1 MNLDWIG
8 YMGLKNF
15 FHKIKMGFTRM
26 GEPSIPY
33 TTQAKKYGDWG
44 EDKFVYAIQSR
55 LPDCKIKKNVIIQ
68 SLEGNA
74 EIDCL
79 VLYNNKL
86 FAIEVKCWK
95 GRLVDHYDSFIQYK
109 RDRWTDEIH
118 TKSHKSPFKQLS
130 RAVYLLRKQIPDN
143 AWINA
148 VVFFEEA
155 DYIETESDNV
165 WFNNIDELI
174 SHIIS
179 NGKPTWKN
187 NASAFFEK
195 CIAADYL
202 YSNSW
207 GKSLH
212 CIVCDNSLKF
222 ATSNRGLNKHN
233 IQSISISHHWSYDE
247 VKITTKNRTQHIVN
261 IENGFIYVINNGYKY
276 RYALCK
282 LDYINLGN

>member
-1 MNLDWIG
+1 
-8 YMGLKNF
+8 MGLKSF
-15 FHKIKMGFTRM
+15 FHKIKIGFTRM
-26 GEPSIPY
+26 GEPSLPY

-44 EDKFVYAIQSR
+44 EDEFVYAIQSC

-68 SLEGNA
+68 TLEGNA

-79 VLYNNKL
+79 ILYKDKI
-86 FAIEVKCWK
+86 FAIEIKRWK
-95 GRLVDHYDSFIQYK
+95 GRLVDHDGNFIQYK

-118 TKSHKSPFKQLS
+118 TKVHKSPFKQLG
-130 RAVYLLRKQIPDN
+130 RAVYLLRKQFPDN

-165 WFNNIDELI
+165 WFNNINELV

-179 NGKPTWKN
+179 DGKSTWGN

-212 CIVCDNSLKF
+212 CIVCDDSLRF
-222 ATSNRGLNKHN
+222 VTSNGTLNRHN

-247 VKITTKNRTQHIVN
+247 VKITTRNGTHHIGN
-261 IENGFIYVINNGYKY
+261 IENGSIHVIDNGYKY

-282 LDYINLGN
+282 LDYIHLGN